1 MAETFKQEIQN
12 GYEKDRFHPER
23 FAKLPREMVDEMGPI
38 RCGGGLR
45 WSILAV
51 SHLAARAQ
59 EQTGTYREAAFE
71 TVEHECDVG
80 AGEFVYTQASCTE
93 DFMARF
99 GAGPDEVYDEDGE
112 FTDAARRQYQQ
123 LHRGFNQVRGKWA
136 EERRECMPGTKVLG
150 TVWKMV
156 HFTPDQLE
164 TLPRCGELDVRPT
177 DLDDDELLDFCTD
190 GENMVDVACLMQL
203 FARRYHPRRFRY
215 AETCSSVRN
224 RGTYSD
230 AVAWAQA
237 FARDGSRP
245 HEGDRG
251 ERHMSIGSFRE
262 EAQEKGVYDDTP
274 CAVPWI
280 VFEPEKGDLV
290 DRFEATRRVLEALD
304 VEGADLSEIV
314 VSYSGN
320 ESFHVRIPT
329 GMIGNP
335 VFESVETARTVLRR
349 FARETVDE
357 ELDANLFDPKHLI
370 RCIGSVHEETGRHV
384 SGFHGDTFL
393 QLSLEEAIQASRDHY
408 PFALRD
414 PFEVESAELTET
426 MREAIE
432 TLTEFWIPEFD
443 ECPNLEESSGAV
455 QRAMQGVEE
464 SEHWHE
470 KHVGR
475 NKATFVAA
483 CYLLEQHD
491 RDTAWRKTLDV
502 NDRHSPSLP
511 KNEVESCFES
521 AKRTVR

>member
-1 MAETFKQEIQN
+1 
-12 GYEKDRFHPER
+12 
-23 FAKLPREMVDEMGPI
+23 MV
-38 RCGGGLR
+38 
-45 WSILAV
+45 
-51 SHLAARAQ
+51 ARAKAQ
-59 EQTGTYREAAFE
+59 AGAQGEAAFE
-71 TVEHECDVG
+71 SAEHECGVG
-80 AGEFVYTQASCTE
+80 ADEFVYTQASCTE

-150 TVWKMV
+150 TVWKMI

-164 TLPRCGELDVRPT
+164 TLPRCQELDVRPT

-455 QRAMQGVEE
+455 QTAMQGVEE

-475 NKATFVAA
+475 NKATFIAA
-483 CYLLEQHD
+483 CYLLEQHGEQ
-491 RDTAWRKTLDV
+491 RAWQKTLDV
-502 NDRHSPSLP
+502 NDRHSPSLA
-511 KNEVESCFES
+511 KNEVKSCFES